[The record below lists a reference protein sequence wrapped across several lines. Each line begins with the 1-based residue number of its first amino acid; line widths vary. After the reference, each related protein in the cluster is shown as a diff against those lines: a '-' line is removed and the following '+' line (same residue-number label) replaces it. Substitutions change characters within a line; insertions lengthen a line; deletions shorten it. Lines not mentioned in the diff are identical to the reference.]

1 MNRKTN
7 KTAPLLRLL
16 TRNETGII
24 TNPIIDE
31 EFKQGVIYVRTPKVE
46 EPEKPQAV
54 EINIIS
60 ELIGEWLPQTIK
72 RFNGCDCAVCR
83 ADITVAALNEIP
95 PKYVRIS
102 EETDF
107 DGIKALKEELRP
119 KVISTLVK
127 LVLRNHNDHRK
138 IS

>member
-16 TRNETGII
+16 TRNETGVI

-72 RFNGCDCAVCR
+72 RFNGCDFCVCW
-83 ADITVAALNEIP
+83 AEITVAAINENA
-95 PKYVRIS
+95 PKYVRKF
-102 EETDF
+102 EKTNF
-107 DGIKALKEELRP
+107 YGIM
-119 KVISTLVK
+119 S
-127 LVLRNHNDHRK
+127 NNDIK
-138 IS
+138 PVC

>member
-16 TRNETGII
+16 TRNDAGAI
-24 TNPIIDE
+24 TNPIINE
-31 EFKQGVIYVRTPKVE
+31 EFKEGVILMRTRE
-46 EPEKPQAV
+46 EKKPDIV
-54 EINIIS
+54 DINIIS
-60 ELIGEWLPQTIK
+60 ELVGEWLPVTIK

-83 ADITVAALNEIP
+83 ADLTVAALNEIP

-102 EETDF
+102 DETDF
-107 DGIKALKEELRP
+107 AEIDRIKEEYRVQ
-119 KVISTLVK
+119 VIDTLVK
-127 LVLRNHNDHRK
+127 LVLRNHTNHRK